1 MKEMN
6 ARNQAMMK
14 IYSDVSIISI
24 QAQYQIYKMIR
35 QDEKFYEELLK
46 NLMVQGLIKLFEHE
60 VVIRY
65 SFMKIRCLHRDIRHV
80 KNVID
85 DAIEE
90 FKGILRA
97 ELNGLEFDVTIEVDE
112 DKCLDERILKDN
124 SIRTV

>member
-1 MKEMN
+1 
-6 ARNQAMMK
+6 
-14 IYSDVSIISI
+14 
-24 QAQYQIYKMIR
+24 
-35 QDEKFYEELLK
+35 
-46 NLMVQGLIKLFEHE
+46 
-60 VVIRY
+60 
-65 SFMKIRCLHRDIRHV
+65 
-80 KNVID
+80 VID